1 MRRIGLLAAIAAAF
15 VLCYAAVI
23 RALVES
29 WATSYTYSYG
39 FVVLLISLY
48 LLRTQST
55 WLRKAT
61 TEPDYLGGVPVTLA
75 GLGMLIAG
83 RLGSLV
89 SLQEGSLIVP
99 VAGFL
104 LLFAGRR
111 VFARVWF
118 PLAYLLVAFP
128 IWDSVIAR
136 VQPPSQVLSAAVASG
151 LLQVL
156 EMPIVREG
164 TRLVLPNV
172 VVEVMRECS
181 GVNQVVAVVAMA

>member
-15 VLCYAAVI
+15 ALCYAAVI
-23 RALVES
+23 RALIET

-55 WLRKAT
+55 WLRMAT
-61 TEPDYLGGVPVTLA
+61 PEPDYVSGVPVTLA
-75 GLGMLIAG
+75 GFI
-83 RLGSLV
+83 
-89 SLQEGSLIVP
+89 
-99 VAGFL
+99 

-136 VQPPSQVLSAAVASG
+136 VQPPSQMLSAAVASG

-156 EMPIVREG
+156 EVPIVREG

-181 GVNQVVAVVAMA
+181 GVNQVVAVVAMALPA